1 MARRAIYS
9 NWVRSIQHL
18 KGILRSFIP
27 LFSFLLASFFLSS
40 SLYSV
45 YCSIY
50 SCIKSGGFLLPLQLI
65 PSFSSP
71 SFLPLFSLVFFSHPC
86 SSSSLFSFISFP
98 SSFLFF
104 FCLSHQSPFH
114 SQLLGGGGLH
124 LFSPSPNPLSQ
135 EFSCLNPEDTT
146 DYFSCLD
153 LHDDLDSAALFLA
166 CFCFASASD
175 LNLTR
180 RPFFPVSNSRTIRH
194 PVNVALSTSLSPSPS
209 PSPGWN

>member
-86 SSSSLFSFISFP
+86 SSSSLFSFISFL
-98 SSFLFF
+98 SSFLCF
-104 FCLSHQSPFH
+104 FCLSLISHHFIPNSWVVVVYTSSLHPLILSRKNSP
-114 SQLLGGGGLH
+114 
-124 LFSPSPNPLSQ
+124 
-135 EFSCLNPEDTT
+135 
-146 DYFSCLD
+146 
-153 LHDDLDSAALFLA
+153 A
-166 CFCFASASD
+166 
-175 LNLTR
+175 
-180 RPFFPVSNSRTIRH
+180 
-194 PVNVALSTSLSPSPS
+194 
-209 PSPGWN
+209 